1 MQMRSPLKAPERQNN
16 RQQDKTRTATNGGEE
31 IKAWEFIDILSWI
44 QVGLRQRTESEPV
57 PKKEIFVIVHHFEQ
71 LNKGNMLNSC

>member
-1 MQMRSPLKAPERQNN
+1 MRSPLKAPERQNN

-57 PKKEIFVIVHHFEQ
+57 PKKIRRNIWGYTSLCAAE
-71 LNKGNMLNSC
+71 